1 MLNYHKL
8 LCFLVGHLR
17 ILQIELQLHFLT
29 PRGDLNQ
36 VEFLIMD
43 VEYAKSGI
51 KLGRTNMTLST
62 YSG

>member
-1 MLNYHKL
+1 
-8 LCFLVGHLR
+8 
-17 ILQIELQLHFLT
+17 
-29 PRGDLNQ
+29 

-51 KLGRTNMTLST
+51 KLGRTNMTSST